1 MIFSK
6 IKVGNSF
13 LKNRI
18 VISPMCQYSAKN
30 GIPAK
35 WHYKHL
41 LNLSSLGASMLIMES
56 TAIEKRGKIT
66 NSDLCLSNN
75 FQEKKFKDLIKFLK
89 RNNDT
94 KIGLQISHSG
104 RKGSSYEPW
113 VKINKPLPKSRAWN
127 TISAS
132 PIKRAKGWP
141 TPKEMTI
148 VDIKNL
154 VNKFLMAAKRAKRV
168 GFDCLEIHMA
178 HGYLLHQFFSP
189 ISNTRDDIYGGSL
202 ENRSRLLVEI
212 SKEIRKIWPKNRIL
226 GARITGTDHLKKEG
240 IAIADAI
247 YLAKKLKKIGIDYI
261 SISSGGILPKTN
273 MKEGQAFRAKI
284 AEKIKLSSN
293 ILVTT
298 SGNITNHKTAENLVR
313 KKKIDFI
320 TIARIL
326 IKEPSWIYKL
336 SKKQKKDD
344 IIPVQYLRIFK

>member
-1 MIFSK
+1 MIFNKLK
-6 IKVGNSF
+6 IGNLF

-18 VISPMCQYSAKN
+18 VISPMCQYSSKN
-30 GIPAK
+30 GIPSK

-41 LNLSSLGASMLIMES
+41 LNLSSLGASMLMMES

-75 FQEKKFKDLIKFLK
+75 FQEKKFKKLIKFLK
-89 RNNDT
+89 KKNDI

-113 VKINKPLPKSRAWN
+113 IKINKPLPKSSSWN

-141 TPKEMTI
+141 IPKKMTI
-148 VDIKNL
+148 NDIKNL
-154 VNKFLMAAKRAKRV
+154 VKKFLIAARRARRV

-189 ISNTRDDIYGGSL
+189 ISNKRNDIYGGSL
-202 ENRSRLLVEI
+202 ENRSRLLIEI
-212 SKEIRKIWPKNRIL
+212 LRKIRKIWPKNRIL

-240 IAIADAI
+240 VTIADAI
-247 YLAKKLKKIGIDYI
+247 YLAKELKKVGIDYI
-261 SISSGGILPKTN
+261 SVSSGGILPKTN

-284 AEKIKLSSN
+284 AKKIRLSSKTL
-293 ILVTT
+293 ITT
-298 SGNITNHKTAENLVR
+298 SGNITNHKTAEDLI
-313 KKKIDFI
+313 KKKIIDFI

-336 SKKQKKDD
+336 SKKQKKKN
-344 IIPVQYLRIFK
+344 IIPVQYQRIFN